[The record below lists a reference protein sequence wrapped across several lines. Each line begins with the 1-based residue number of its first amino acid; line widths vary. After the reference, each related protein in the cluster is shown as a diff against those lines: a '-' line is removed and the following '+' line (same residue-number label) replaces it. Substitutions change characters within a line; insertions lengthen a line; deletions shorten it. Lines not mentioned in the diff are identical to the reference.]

1 MQNYF
6 DTGPSK
12 TIMRNTTYKVFFRH
26 TDEAGML
33 RNIGANITPNQVLK
47 FYKL

>member
-1 MQNYF
+1 MQNYYE
-6 DTGPSK
+6 TGHSK
-12 TIMRNTTYKVFFRH
+12 TIMRNVTYKVFFRH

-33 RNIGANITPNQVLK
+33 RSIGANITPNQVLK

>member
-1 MQNYF
+1 MQNYYE
-6 DTGPSK
+6 TGHSK
-12 TIMRNTTYKVFFRH
+12 TIMRNVTYKVFFCH

-33 RNIGANITPNQVLK
+33 RSIGANITPNQVLK